1 MTHCSKKLW
10 KGEGNDQKPLTLFI
24 DDPRSKQI
32 VIILLQFLLFAANLN
47 IDIGEDNY
55 EVVSG
60 NAISGTF
67 TVEKE
72 LSTDLWVVLT
82 PSPGFEEDIQVF
94 EITSPSGKNFLRLKN
109 CKLVLYLLTVTRID
123 SLQFICYCLKVHFT
137 DLFKDSTT

>member
-1 MTHCSKKLW
+1 M
-10 KGEGNDQKPLTLFI
+10 
-24 DDPRSKQI
+24 
-32 VIILLQFLLFAANLN
+32 FAANLN

-94 EITSPSGKNFLRLKN
+94 EITSPSGKNFSRLKN
-109 CKLVLYLLTVTRID
+109 
-123 SLQFICYCLKVHFT
+123 
-137 DLFKDSTT
+137 

>member
-1 MTHCSKKLW
+1 M
-10 KGEGNDQKPLTLFI
+10 
-24 DDPRSKQI
+24 DDPSYKQI
-32 VIILLQFLLFAANLN
+32 VIILCTKFGINLFAANLN

-109 CKLVLYLLTVTRID
+109 CKPMLYLLTHSVLEQI
-123 SLQFICYCLKVHFT
+123 
-137 DLFKDSTT
+137 

>member
-1 MTHCSKKLW
+1 MDPNKYIPRKKIQ
-10 KGEGNDQKPLTLFI
+10 EIFH
-24 DDPRSKQI
+24 
-32 VIILLQFLLFAANLN
+32 IITVVANLN

-60 NAISGTF
+60 DSISGTF

-94 EITSPSGKNFLRLKN
+94 EITSPSGRKYVFPKYDHGI
-109 CKLVLYLLTVTRID
+109 VY
-123 SLQFICYCLKVHFT
+123 FHFEA
-137 DLFKDSTT
+137 

>member
-1 MTHCSKKLW
+1 MHFAFLW
-10 KGEGNDQKPLTLFI
+10 FI
-24 DDPRSKQI
+24 LLQAPFLLIMYIPRGKDTTSYRTWTSLDDPSYKQI

-94 EITSPSGKNFLRLKN
+94 EITSPSGKNFSRLKN
-109 CKLVLYLLTVTRID
+109 
-123 SLQFICYCLKVHFT
+123 
-137 DLFKDSTT
+137 